1 MIKLS
6 VFYIHSLSISSKYL
20 ALSLLVFFL
29 LFSQD
34 VSAVLDSCS
43 ASVDNHTLNSNSVTG
58 VNLSVQNQS
67 DDDAAKIVIIRPGG
81 NYELSSE
88 GVEGC
93 GLEQGDDSISIVSCS
108 FGPSQALNVPIN
120 VTTTNASSNESWTVR
135 MIDSSGDND
144 VQCGG
149 DLSSTIQGSSGG
161 SIPFSISGVSVSG
174 SVDSATISW
183 TTDSAATSY
192 IEYGTSDSYG
202 SSQLNSNLTTFH
214 SISISGLSSSTT
226 YHYRLTSVDGS
237 NNSVSTGN
245 NTFTTSEQGEIESTS
260 TSSTTTSSR
269 VTPTPTLPP
278 DVTAPSVRIAYNFA
292 KPVAR
297 APLITGSATDD
308 RNISRVE
315 YSIDGG
321 GNWYSAQFSR
331 SSDLKTAYFS
341 FTPPIKED
349 GNYSVIAR
357 AVDFA
362 LNSSNSQKYVLIFDR
377 IPPKIGG
384 SIITSGPQIILANSN
399 GVISLPSHSRY
410 TILFSSIGGAT
421 DITLLATPSGKTIGN
436 TLRFIA
442 SKNAS
447 TSIWTSDIQFDQ
459 SGDYEISVDA
469 IDGADNRTVT
479 ALAPIHILES
489 GKVISG
495 KAAVK
500 GAVVS
505 VYYYDTDRHAFFLW
519 NGKAYSQN
527 NPAVTDDLGSYSF
540 TLPKGK
546 YYIEVKAKGYKDLV
560 SDIFSFQNTT
570 VLNSD
575 FDIAKHPFISFLFLK
590 FPRPFVVPDTQ
601 KIELKKDRKSQVEV
615 NPVIGKT
622 IGQIHLL
629 SNGRVI
635 SKDFFRGKRTILG
648 FTNSWLP
655 QTQLIIKDL
664 RLMDEFQTAIV
675 MPNES
680 DSFIQT
686 YKKRGNY
693 PMPFIS
699 DVDGTFLEFL
709 NMRML
714 PGYVEI
720 DEEGV
725 VKDVRLGVF
734 SKDTN

>member
-1 MIKLS
+1 MLF
-6 VFYIHSLSISSKYL
+6 VSI
-20 ALSLLVFFL
+20 LLL
-29 LFSQD
+29 LFLT
-34 VSAVLDSCS
+34 VSCPQCNRAYAVLITCS
-43 ASVDNHTLNSNSVTG
+43 ASSSPNSNSVGST
-58 VNLSVQNQS
+58 S
-67 DDDAAKIVIIRPGG
+67 DYSFTITNDSSTDGASWMQISRPGDVVINSVSAPDWSPSVENGESVVFSGGSLGPSESTSFTINATVNSSTDG
-81 NYELSSE
+81 NWGVRISDTGSSE
-88 GVEGC
+88 GGIDC
-93 GLEQGDDSISIVSCS
+93 SGNLGLS
-108 FGPSQALNVPIN
+108 A
-120 VTTTNASSNESWTVR
+120 
-135 MIDSSGDND
+135 
-144 VQCGG
+144 
-149 DLSSTIQGSSGG
+149 GSSGG
-161 SIPFSISGVSVSG
+161 GSSFSISGVGVSG
-174 SVDSATISW
+174 SNNSATITWS
-183 TTDSAATSY
+183 TDVNASSS
-192 IEYGTSDSYG
+192 IEYGISDSYG
-202 SSQLNSNLTTFH
+202 SSKSSSDLTTSH
-214 SISISGLSSSTT
+214 SVTITGLSSSTT

-237 NNSVSTGN
+237 NNSVSTGD
-245 NTFTTSEQGEIESTS
+245 NTFTTSSQGDVSSST
-260 TSSTTTSSR
+260 TSSTTSSSR

-278 DVTAPSVRIAYNFA
+278 DISAPLVKIAYNFT
-292 KPVAR
+292 KPVANV
-297 APLITGSATDD
+297 PLITGSASDD
-308 RNISRVE
+308 RNISKVE

-321 GNWYSAQFSR
+321 SNWYGARISR

-349 GNYSVIAR
+349 GNYSVVVRAADIAQ
-357 AVDFA
+357 
-362 LNSSNSQKYVLIFDR
+362 NSSRSQEYLLIFDR

-384 SIITSGPQIILANSN
+384 SIITSGPQIIHSN
-399 GVISLPSHSRY
+399 ASGVISLPAHSRY

-421 DITLLATPSGKTIGN
+421 DITLLATPSGIVGDS
-436 TLRFIA
+436 LRFKA
-442 SKNAS
+442 SKNPS
-447 TSIWTSDIQFDQ
+447 TSIWTSAIQFDK
-459 SGDYEISVDA
+459 SGDYEISVEA

-479 ALAPIHILES
+479 ALTPIHILES
-489 GKVISG
+489 GKVTSG
-495 KAAVK
+495 KKAVK

-519 NGKAYSQN
+519 NGKAYAQN
-527 NPAVTDDLGSYSF
+527 NPVVTDDLGSYSF

-693 PMPFIS
+693 PMAFIS
-699 DVDGTFLEFL
+699 DVDGAFLEFL